1 MVALRMN
8 RATLVKAV
16 RSLREGRDRAR
27 EETHLAELAATEL
40 EKVVTQSKAD
50 TVSVSVETLANVF
63 SAAGQLVSPAMP
75 DTTVI
80 AGLSTFEHFALDNDC
95 FAAFDVRTLRD
106 AVSPDG
112 SLADY
117 VVTLM
122 WRLLTAGTQRS
133 PAVFSCMT
141 SLSEKLCLGSCNLFG
156 VGYMTCI
163 KTLLILL
170 TCPEVPDVPLVLTRC
185 ILRLNYFVS
194 MTRLEK
200 EPGPVLEGVVGAPLE
215 TLAMLLS
222 FIRQMMEAL
231 SVEPSISP
239 AIMTSTKAS
248 LHSVFEVNLETT
260 PYQETRCMSL
270 HEAANVTLYLLLVSS
285 NYYYMTDYIKT
296 IILGP
301 LFETLTRRF
310 IIAHM
315 FSPSIVTLSFASV
328 ELILRVYYKHAPLN
342 FVYDYF
348 RKYLFHILLVPELPC
363 GEFRT
368 SLLAHIGRLFSCDVP
383 VQGLIF
389 GLRELEAG
397 IVRHAYPDSQL
408 LDINDYEYL
417 KLLCPRPMNMMLDL
431 FVTFDC
437 DPASANLVEQ
447 TLCAV
452 LEYLRDAGSNTNK
465 FYTQGYAYLKGTP
478 HDFLDPTFQI
488 DRGFHVISMTDSYP
502 LFLHKLFHFICADYL
517 GNYYPKA
524 GRSANELPKGHQHA
538 SSVQAADHDASK
550 SDEVIELDA
559 TSSDFVP
566 NLLCYASFLGVDM
579 YDVCHSVNFA
589 APREIVLGS
598 CIDAA
603 VYALSRVAAAEAA
616 LIHFQ
621 QYSSITKTVVHYER
635 VICGSEKT
643 KEIYARL
650 FEGAYENGDISK
662 IYSGHN
668 SKRIFERGFALFD
681 KKLEKGV
688 EYFEKNGQLPPLQQA
703 TTPEYVED
711 PTIHFKGRRRT
722 FEEQWILYIY
732 QIKKHKAQY
741 VNSDAH
747 YDAIARFLFKHAT
760 ENPLI
765 QIGIPKDVIG
775 EILGHDAVNNLSVL
789 LSYGALFTK
798 RWDEG
803 EYADDFP
810 IEEALRDFL
819 GHFKI
824 GGEAQ
829 AIDRIILFASY
840 AYVTCKG
847 ARIRDH
853 KLCHGVM
860 FATIMLNTDQHS
872 SSVRDKRMSKED
884 FVENTKRIDT
894 GQQLTDK
901 FLQDLYDS
909 IRARPFSLGSIDNT
923 RNLVAILDKHLYVP
937 GGSMTLLDGTVIR
950 GNLPTPKS
958 KDPTL
963 NIIGYKHEWYPTRL
977 CYSVR
982 DYLKE
987 VVSDPRPMP
996 SLQIV
1001 KDRYYIMFIESLT
1014 FKTGASVPAALI
1026 QVLADFPCKPMDVT
1040 KVQWVIRSLF
1050 LHLAFLH
1057 NVEFRHTRAIVA
1069 SIVKDLVR
1077 ITGLSHLP
1085 PLTTFQ
1091 TTGDPS
1097 AEHSLSHHD
1106 TRHESSHTLAITG
1119 ALPQQGTQV
1128 DAGYIRALMALRVV
1142 EFIRTVEDTSRQKP
1156 YLIDPLRLQPYCT
1169 PNLAELPV
1177 DALTPSSVLFRLPLN
1192 WYVGKLTGG
1201 EAWAHYLELLVR
1213 LDYYIDGGDR
1223 CLLPSW
1229 PVDPSQKKRDDL
1241 AQPSARIQQDCG
1253 RIATTLGCDVLEA
1266 ENLYFI
1272 RMLVGSQMISQVYS
1286 KLSGL
1291 SSEELGGVMRFLN
1304 ARALDADVSD
1314 LEQGWIYYVR
1324 RGTNILQSVLE
1335 RSSDRFRRV
1344 FIVSSEMYGR
1354 HCDPETEQLLL
1365 DYYCDILR
1373 QYYLRITT
1381 RRRQTQSIDPASMTR
1396 EITES
1401 TQVGLAS
1408 DVASVV
1414 PSSREQTDPEQHFQ
1428 RNLIQPLVT
1437 IVEGLDSLEVA
1448 DKVLSF
1454 IEELLV
1460 SYVSPPTVSL
1470 APASLIM
1477 FASVTSHI
1485 IKYANSVT
1493 AEDSKNDMVV
1503 YTLSRCD
1510 NISARLLEALK
1521 VLNEILPACL
1531 QVLAALALQTS
1542 APRIGEQAMR
1552 SLKVLLEQSYGL
1564 MRASFGAE
1572 ESQERGIVCY
1582 SGVPLSENPYVRY
1595 FAGGVGLLTQ
1605 CSLSTDRQMHELG
1618 IRLYSEI
1625 IMRAF
1630 TVTSELEGL
1639 VDRWDLIHYILIH
1652 GVIRSMPGALT
1663 QTHNSVMQKAS
1674 CSQYAEYAERLH
1686 GMADRFCYL
1695 IPCSQ
1700 GGACCAF
1707 DECLCH
1713 TPFDMCLPLLLHTNS
1728 APILKDVLLNGL
1740 IYLLEPRLSREFLVT
1755 MKLFVTYLFEI
1766 FLTLFESETN
1776 LVLISDSVLSAPLSN
1791 TKSIKSSPTSN
1802 GLLEFTRGLG
1812 YQRLE
1817 DVFPSLRACISVIP
1831 AWIEL
1836 TTTPSPVTDS
1846 TDPNQSSPTFQPEN
1860 ICSDTPSSDVPAPS
1874 GEGHKTY
1881 IQLFDYFCHLLSIP
1895 CQAYQRI
1902 FREASAVGL
1911 TPPILEM
1918 LRTEI
1923 LTLFEHFT
1931 SIQRLKLLNGRED
1944 YILLSG
1950 MFTAGSHMV
1959 GDAVVCDQLLDR
1971 ISNTLVCYR
1980 ELPEAQGRSDP
1991 PTDPGR
1997 LDSYRIMVVSAL
2009 TCLSG
2014 MSRAQV
2020 EPRRRQIFE
2029 QCTDLIL
2036 DSSRDIRLKIF
2047 AVMRALFV

>member
-1 MVALRMN
+1 M
-8 RATLVKAV
+8 KAA
-16 RSLREGRDRAR
+16 RSLREGRDRVR
-27 EETHLAELAATEL
+27 EETHLAELAAAEL
-40 EKVVTQSKAD
+40 EKVMTQSKTD
-50 TVSVSVETLANVF
+50 TVSVSVETLANAF

-75 DTTVI
+75 DATIV
-80 AGLSTFEHFALDNDC
+80 AGLSTFEHFASDNDC
-95 FAAFDVRTLRD
+95 FKAFDVRTLRD
-106 AVSPDG
+106 VVSPDG
-112 SLADY
+112 TLAEY
-117 VVTLM
+117 VVTLL
-122 WRLLTAGTQRS
+122 WRLLTAGTPRS
-133 PAVFSCMT
+133 PTVFGGMIT
-141 SLSEKLCLGSCNLFG
+141 LLERLCLGSCNLFG
-156 VGYMTCI
+156 VGYVTCI
-163 KTLLILL
+163 KILLILM
-170 TCPEVPDVPLVLTRC
+170 TCPEVPDVPLILTRC
-185 ILRLNYFVS
+185 TLRLNYYVS

-200 EPGPVLEGVVGAPLE
+200 EPGSILEGGVGPPLE

-222 FIRQMMEAL
+222 FVRQMMEAL

-239 AIMTSTKAS
+239 AIMTTTKAS

-260 PYQETRCMSL
+260 PYQEARCMSL
-270 HEAANVTLYLLLVSS
+270 HEAINVILYLILVSS

-315 FSPSIVTLSFASV
+315 FSPNIVTLSFASV

-368 SLLAHIGRLFSCDVP
+368 SLLAHIGRLFSCDTP
-383 VQGLIF
+383 VQNLIF

-397 IVRHAYPDSQL
+397 IVRHAYPDSEL

-452 LEYLRDAGSNTNK
+452 LDYVRESGSNTNK

-478 HDFLDPTFQI
+478 HDFLDPTYQM
-488 DRGFHVISMTDSYP
+488 DRGFHIISQTDSYP
-502 LFLHKLFHFICADYL
+502 LFLHKFFHFLCVDYL
-517 GNYYPKA
+517 KNHYSKA
-524 GRSANELPKGHQHA
+524 GKSANELSKGHHHTN
-538 SSVQAADHDASK
+538 STQATEPST
-550 SDEVIELDA
+550 DEVIELED
-559 TSSDFVP
+559 TSPDFVP
-566 NLLCYASFLGVDM
+566 NLLCYASTLGIDM
-579 YDVCHSVNFA
+579 YDVCHSVNYTP
-589 APREIVLGS
+589 PREIVLAS

-616 LIHFQ
+616 LIHLQ
-621 QYSSITKTVVHYER
+621 QYSSLTKTVVHYER
-635 VICGSEKT
+635 VVCGSEKT

-662 IYSGHN
+662 IYNGHN
-668 SKRIFERGFALFD
+668 NKRIFERGFALFD
-681 KKLEKGV
+681 KKLVKGV
-688 EYFEKNGQLPPLQQA
+688 EYFEKNGQIPTLKPA
-703 TTPEYVED
+703 TSPEYVED

-722 FEEQWILYIY
+722 FAEQWILCIY

-741 VNSDAH
+741 ANADAH
-747 YDAIARFLFKHAT
+747 YDAVARFLFKHAT

-765 QIGIPKDVIG
+765 QVGIPKDVIG
-775 EILGHDAVNNLSVL
+775 EILGSDAVNNLSVL
-789 LSYGALFTK
+789 LSYSTLFTK

-803 EYADDFP
+803 EYGDDFP

-840 AYVTCKG
+840 AYVSCRG

-894 GQQLTDK
+894 DNQLTDE

-923 RNLVAILDKHLYVP
+923 RNLVAILDKHLYIP
-937 GGSMTLLDGTVIR
+937 GGSMTLPDGTVIR

-987 VVSDPRPMP
+987 AVSDSRPMP

-1026 QVLADFPCKPMDVT
+1026 QVLADFPCKPMDVA
-1040 KVQWVIRSLF
+1040 KIQWVIRSLF

-1057 NVEFRHTRAIVA
+1057 NVEFRHTRTIVA
-1069 SIVKDLVR
+1069 SIVKDLVK
-1077 ITGLSHLP
+1077 ITGLSSLP

-1119 ALPQQGTQV
+1119 ILPQQGAQV

-1156 YLIDPLRLQPYCT
+1156 YLLTPLRLQPYTT
-1169 PNLAELPV
+1169 PNLTELPV
-1177 DALTPSSVLFRLPLN
+1177 DALVPSSVLFRLPLN

-1266 ENLYFI
+1266 ENLYFA

-1314 LEQGWIYYVR
+1314 LEQGWMYYVR

-1344 FIVSSEMYGR
+1344 FTVSSEMYGR

-1381 RRRQTQSIDPASMTR
+1381 RRRQTQSFDPALTAR
-1396 EITES
+1396 EITDS
-1401 TQVGLAS
+1401 IQMGLTS
-1408 DVASVV
+1408 DTDIVSAI
-1414 PSSREQTDPEQHFQ
+1414 PSREQSDPEQCFQ
-1428 RNLIQPLVT
+1428 RILIQPLVT
-1437 IVEGLDSLEVA
+1437 IVEALDSLEVA

-1477 FASVTSHI
+1477 FASVTSHV
-1485 IKYANSVT
+1485 IKYANTVT
-1493 AEDSKNDMVV
+1493 SEDSKNDMVV

-1552 SLKVLLEQSYGL
+1552 SLKILLEQSYGL
-1564 MRASFGAE
+1564 MRASFDAE
-1572 ESQERGIVCY
+1572 ESQERGIACY
-1582 SGVPLSENPYVRY
+1582 SGVPISDNPYVRY

-1630 TVTSELEGL
+1630 TAASELDTA
-1639 VDRWDLIHYILIH
+1639 VDRWDLIHYILVQ
-1652 GVIRSMPGALT
+1652 GVILSMPGALT
-1663 QTHNSVMQKAS
+1663 QAHNSVMQKAS

-1686 GMADRFCYL
+1686 GTADRFSYL
-1695 IPCSQ
+1695 LPCSQ
-1700 GGACCAF
+1700 GGPCCALE
-1707 DECLCH
+1707 DCLCH
-1713 TPFDMCLPLLLHTNS
+1713 TPFDMCLPVLLRIEA

-1740 IYLLEPRLSREFLVT
+1740 HHLLEPRLSREFLVT

-1776 LVLISDSVLSAPLSN
+1776 LVLIRGPTLSTSLYDAKSNKTSPSTSDLM
-1791 TKSIKSSPTSN
+1791 
-1802 GLLEFTRGLG
+1802 EFIRGLG

-1836 TTTPSPVTDS
+1836 VATPSPTTES
-1846 TDPNQSSPTFQPEN
+1846 TDPNQSSPTLQADN
-1860 ICSDTPSSDVPAPS
+1860 ICSETPSSDAPAPS

-1902 FREASAVGL
+1902 SREASAAGL

-1918 LRTEI
+1918 LRAEI

-1931 SIQRLKLLNGRED
+1931 SIQRLKLLNGSED

-1959 GDAVVCDQLLDR
+1959 GDTVVCDQLLDR

-1980 ELPEAQGRSDP
+1980 ELPEAQGRSEP
-1991 PTDPGR
+1991 PTNPGR
-1997 LDSYRIMVVSAL
+1997 LDSYRVMVVSAL

-2014 MSRAQV
+2014 MSRSQV

-2036 DSSRDIRLKIF
+2036 DNSRDIRLKIF